1 MAKGKKTG
9 GRRPGSPNKI
19 AGSIKQAVID
29 TFNEIGG
36 VKHMRKWAK
45 KQPTEFYRLAGRLIP
60 TETKVEG
67 KVTFT
72 DLDSLM
78 SVIDG
83 KSRGLPS
90 EQAAKVPQQQQ
101 EQ

>member
-1 MAKGKKTG
+1 MKGKKTG

-19 AGSIKQAVID
+19 AGSIKQAVLD

-36 VKHMRKWAK
+36 TKHMKKWAR

-60 TETKVEG
+60 TEVAA

-78 SVIDG
+78 TAIDG

-90 EQAAKVPQQQQ
+90 EKGKAPAVA
-101 EQ
+101 

>member
-9 GRRPGSPNKI
+9 GRKKGGLNKVTS
-19 AGSIKQAVID
+19 SIKQAVLD
-29 TFNEIGG
+29 TFNELGG
-36 VKHMRKWAK
+36 TTHMKKWAK

-60 TETKVEG
+60 TETRVDG

-72 DLDSLM
+72 DLDALM
-78 SVIDG
+78 TAIDG

-90 EQAAKVPQQQQ
+90 DQNVQKPASD
-101 EQ
+101 